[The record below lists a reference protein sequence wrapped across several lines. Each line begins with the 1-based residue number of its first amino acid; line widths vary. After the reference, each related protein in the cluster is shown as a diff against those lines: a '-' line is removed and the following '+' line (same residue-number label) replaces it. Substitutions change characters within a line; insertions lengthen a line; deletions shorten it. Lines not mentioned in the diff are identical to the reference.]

1 MRSMQIVAFGEALEE
16 RTSDDPPPPQGT
28 EVLVKVTACGVCHSD
43 VHLWEGFYDLGEG
56 ERIDIAGRFAL
67 PHTLGHEIVGDV
79 AAVGPEGGRL
89 AVGGRRL
96 VHPWIGCGECEDCL
110 EGNENL
116 CPKPRFIG
124 THRDGGYSEYVTVPH
139 PRYLLDAA
147 TIPEAEACVYAC
159 SGVTSYAA
167 LKKVLPLGKRRKLLI
182 VGAGGLG
189 LMALSFARAMCENQ
203 VIVADIDPRKLEA
216 AREAGAAVV
225 IDASDEHAAA
235 NVRDAADGGTGA
247 VIDFVGVP
255 ATAALGLDSLR
266 RGATL
271 VLVGLFGGSLKLA
284 LPLVPMR
291 ARRIVGSFVGTLE
304 ETHEMLALV
313 RDGRVTPP
321 PVESRPLDQASQALE
336 DLRAGNIIGR
346 VVLRP

>member
-16 RTSDDPPPPQGT
+16 RTSEEPAAPQGT
-28 EVLVKVTACGVCHSD
+28 EVLLKVTACGVCHSD
-43 VHLWEGFYDLGEG
+43 VHLWEGYYDLGEG

-96 VHPWIGCGECEDCL
+96 VHPWIGCGECEDCVD
-110 EGNENL
+110 GAENL

-124 THRDGGYSEYVTVPH
+124 TNRAGGFSEYVTVPH

-147 TIPEAEACVYAC
+147 AIPETEACIYGC

-167 LKKVLPLGKRRKLLI
+167 LKKVMPIDKRRQLLI
-182 VGAGGLG
+182 IGVGGLG
-189 LMALSFARAMCENQ
+189 LMALSVARAMCENKI
-203 VIVADIDPRKLEA
+203 IVADIDPQKLEA
-216 AREAGAAVV
+216 AREAGA
-225 IDASDEHAAA
+225 DATVDAGDEHAAA
-235 NVRDAADGGTGA
+235 QVRELAGGGAAAA
-247 VIDFVGVP
+247 VDFVGAP
-255 ATAALGLDSLR
+255 ATARLGLDSLR
-266 RGATL
+266 RGGTL
-271 VLVGLFGGSLKLA
+271 VLVGLFGGSLKLS

-304 ETHEMLALV
+304 ETREMLALV
-313 RDGRVTPP
+313 RDGRITPP
-321 PVESRPLDQASQALE
+321 PIQTRPLEQASSALT
-336 DLRAGNIIGR
+336 DLRAGEVIGR
-346 VVLRP
+346 IVLRP